1 MKILSVIILLILTT
15 SSYALSG
22 REVYPLANMKNKVR
36 LLNEYK
42 AFFGELQKEEILD
55 KVTVQT
61 DFMDLFMSSAW
72 AASELNCIYAGW
84 PSKRVNNVCSSPL
97 KHNPDYQKGS
107 CNKNELQCQPLLF
120 GKGLC
125 VPASTAS
132 QRSMAF
138 TNCDKKKQIS
148 TDALVREIRADGN
161 EKVLYELMDYADKI
175 CSEGKQAGTGM
186 CRRLEA
192 SVDRL
197 RHFKNAANLEVART
211 ETADARRPAG
221 VSPVRPSEKSLDE
234 AIDLEHKMMLETMS
248 QATEAVQSVAVE
260 DCPPEENGEAF
271 DRDEPRPLNVQYITS
286 KTAPDGTY
294 DNTFVKDKN
303 GDLRPTGF
311 ELMNIGPNSIA
322 GEGIDSREKAERTW
336 TFTSKDNS
344 RRETY
349 LWITDD
355 PGSGYLSDR
364 MDSIILVVPRKM
376 KPKIEPI
383 GDDLH
388 VTLATGEKVIF
399 DKKTKIIKSGIFQE
413 GKIDTN
419 KDKHARK
426 FASINYSGTG
436 ISIRANKRGEDPRL
450 ISGNAVVTQNGKS
463 CQVPARE
470 LWTSDSDFRYA
481 EDKKL
486 LDFLNRKCGNKFNL

>member
-15 SSYALSG
+15 SSYAFSG
-22 REVYPLANMKNKVR
+22 REVYSLANMKNKVR
-36 LLNEYK
+36 LLEEYK
-42 AFFGELQKEEILD
+42 AFYSEFQKEEALSD
-55 KVTVQT
+55 LTVKTQ
-61 DFMDLFMSSAW
+61 FMDYFISSAW

-84 PSKRVNNVCSSPL
+84 PSKRINNVCSSPAR
-97 KHNPDYQKGS
+97 HNPDYQSGS
-107 CNKNELQCQPLLF
+107 CQKNQLQCQPLLF

-125 VPASTAS
+125 VPASTPS

-138 TNCDKKKQIS
+138 TNCDKKKTVS
-148 TDALVREIRADGN
+148 TEALVKEIRADGN
-161 EKVLYELMDYADKI
+161 EKVLFELMDFADKI
-175 CSEGKQAGTGM
+175 CSEGKQSGTGM

-197 RHFKNAANLEVART
+197 RHFKNAAAIEVTST
-211 ETADARRPAG
+211 ETLNDRVPA
-221 VSPVRPSEKSLDE
+221 VESVVKPSEKTLDE

-248 QATEAVQSVAVE
+248 QATEAVQSVAAE
-260 DCPPEENGEAF
+260 DCPPEESGEAF
-271 DRDEPRPLNVQYITS
+271 DRDEPRPLNVEYVTS
-286 KTAPDGTY
+286 KTAPAGTY
-294 DNTFVKDKN
+294 DNTFVKDKS
-303 GDLRPTGF
+303 GELRPTGF

-322 GEGIDSREKAERTW
+322 PEGIDPREKAERTW

-355 PGSGYLSDR
+355 PGSGYLSDL
-364 MDSIILVVPRKM
+364 MESIILLVPRKV
-376 KPKIEPI
+376 KPKVEPI

-388 VTLATGEKVIF
+388 VTLTTGEKVIF
-399 DKKTKIIKSGIFQE
+399 DAKTKSIKSGSMQE

-436 ISIRANKRGEDPRL
+436 ISIRVNKRAEDPRL

-470 LWTSDSDFRYA
+470 FWTSDSDFRYA

-486 LDFLNRKCGNKFNL
+486 MDFLNKKCGNKFSL

>member
-1 MKILSVIILLILTT
+1 MKILTVIIFLLV
-15 SSYALSG
+15 SASAMALSG
-22 REVYPLANMKNKVR
+22 REVWTHANMKNKVR

-42 AFFGELQKEEILD
+42 AFFEELQKDETLD
-55 KVTVQT
+55 KVTVRT
-61 DFMDLFMSSAW
+61 NFMDYFMSTAW
-72 AASELNCIYAGW
+72 AASDLNCIYAGW

-125 VPASTAS
+125 VPASTSS

-138 TNCDKKKQIS
+138 TNCDKKKKVS
-148 TDALVREIRADGN
+148 TDALIREIRADGN
-161 EKVLYELMDYADKI
+161 EKVLFELMDFADKI

-197 RHFKNAANLEVART
+197 RHFKNTANLEVART
-211 ETADARRPAG
+211 ETTNERRPA
-221 VSPVRPSEKSLDE
+221 VESAVKPSQMSLDE
-234 AIDLEHKMMLETMS
+234 AIDQEHKMMLETMS
-248 QATEAVQSVAVE
+248 QATEAVQSGVVE

-271 DRDEPRPLNVQYITS
+271 DRDEPRPLNIQYVTS
-286 KTAPDGTY
+286 KTEPGASY
-294 DNTFVKDKN
+294 DNTYVKDKN
-303 GDLRPTGF
+303 GELRPTGF

-322 GEGIDSREKAERTW
+322 PEGIDPREKAERTW

-355 PGSGYLSDR
+355 PGSGYLSDL
-364 MDSIILVVPRKM
+364 MESIILLVPRKM

-388 VTLATGEKVIF
+388 VTLTTGEKVVF
-399 DKKTKIIKSGIFQE
+399 DKKTKSVKAGTFQE

-436 ISIRANKRGEDPRL
+436 ISIRVNKRAEDPRL

-463 CQVPARE
+463 CQVPAKE